1 MCNALLKEQIFDIE
15 LFKRELPPLY
25 TNENTPLEDVVFKI
39 KFFCNYI
46 GWSWYASEFDGV
58 DTFFGY
64 VEGYENEWGYFS
76 LNEFLGVI
84 ASTTDLQAIQQDL
97 FFTPITYKELL
108 AKNC

>member
-1 MCNALLKEQIFDIE
+1 MSNALLKEQILDIE

-39 KFFCNYI
+39 KFFSNYI

-58 DTFFGY
+58 DIFFGY
-64 VEGYENEWGYFS
+64 VEGFENEWGYFS
-76 LNEFLGVI
+76 LSEFLISIDAFERMLVERDI
-84 ASTTDLQAIQQDL
+84 N
-97 FFTPITYKELL
+97 FKPITYKELL